1 MGDATD
7 HSELSSQEVLDGK
20 RFYIV
25 ETDATEVME
34 KKGWSFQKPLGTKMT
49 SSNLSSNL
57 PEPVVIIKKIGKKDN
72 QGKVIF
78 PPKDK
83 QKRYGNLLDEYSAS

>member
-1 MGDATD
+1 
-7 HSELSSQEVLDGK
+7 
-20 RFYIV
+20 
-25 ETDATEVME
+25 ME
-34 KKGWSFQKPLGTKMT
+34 KKGWSFRKPLGTKMT

-78 PPKDK
+78 PPKEK
-83 QKRYGNLLDEYSAS
+83 QKPFGKLLDEYSAS

>member
-1 MGDATD
+1 MM
-7 HSELSSQEVLDGK
+7 K
-20 RFYIV
+20 
-25 ETDATEVME
+25 E
-34 KKGWSFQKPLGTKMT
+34 KWSFKKPLEAKMT
-49 SSNLSSNL
+49 SSSLPKNL
-57 PEPVVIIKKIGKKDN
+57 PDPVVIIKKIGKKDN

>member
-1 MGDATD
+1 
-7 HSELSSQEVLDGK
+7 
-20 RFYIV
+20 
-25 ETDATEVME
+25 
-34 KKGWSFQKPLGTKMT
+34 MT

-78 PPKDK
+78 PPKEK
-83 QKRYGNLLDEYSAS
+83 QKPFGKLLDEYSAS